1 MKAKKT
7 FFRVRTAC
15 HTFGVVV
22 CAGAVLLFAAI
33 APAQNLYVPDFQTD
47 NVYEFT
53 TNGVQSTFASGFNF
67 WVSGLAFDNTGNLF
81 VGVESGAIAGL
92 GQIIKITPGG
102 MQTTFASGLQGP
114 NVLAFNSAGN
124 LFETDWGSGHIYE
137 FTTNGAQ
144 STFASGLQ
152 NPNGMAFNS
161 AGDLFV
167 ADASGHIY
175 EFTTN
180 GVQSTFASGL
190 NNPYGLT
197 FNNAGDLFVAD
208 SGSGNIYE
216 FTSNGVQTTFASGVN
231 YPEYMAFNNA
241 GVLFVGWG
249 YNYSGGIYEFT
260 TNGVQ
265 STFAS
270 GLTDPEGLAFQGL
283 TLPPAPPSIISQPQ
297 SVTVNAGQNASFGVS
312 ATSGMAYQWFLNG
325 TNIAGANSSTLTIT
339 NTRQKDLGGYTMVI
353 TNTYGSITSGV
364 ANLFMYP
371 YLNAPFGGLVT
382 YWGQTNTLSVGAWGS
397 GILSYQWYFNDVA
410 LDGATNATLPLGTIQ
425 FTNAGLYS
433 VVVSSSLGSVTNA
446 AYQVVVNPANVSLG
460 LFAGVIIQG
469 TVGYNYIIQSTTN
482 LANTNAWVTMTN
494 VTLTSPVQIWNDNSS
509 DVHNPNNPQ
518 KFYQVLPGQ

>member
-1 MKAKKT
+1 MITIKKI
-7 FFRVRTAC
+7 
-15 HTFGVVV
+15 
-22 CAGAVLLFAAI
+22 LLVTVAFIMVAI
-33 APAQNLYVPDFQTD
+33 NAQSQNLYVPDFQTD

-53 TNGVQSTFASGFNF
+53 TNGAQSTFASGFNF
-67 WVSGLAFDNTGNLF
+67 WVTGLAFDNTSNLF
-81 VGVESGAIAGL
+81 VAVESGAIAGL

-102 MQTTFASGLQGP
+102 TQATFASGLQGP
-114 NVLAFNSAGN
+114 TVLAFNSAGN

-152 NPNGMAFNS
+152 NPSGMAFNS
-161 AGDLFV
+161 SGDLFV

-190 NNPYGLT
+190 NNPDGLA

-216 FTSNGVQTTFASGVN
+216 FTTNGVQSTFASGVN
-231 YPEYMAFNNA
+231 YPGYMAFNSA

-270 GLTDPEGLAFQGL
+270 GLGDPEGLAFQGL
-283 TLPPAPPSIISQPQ
+283 TLPPAPPSITSQPQ
-297 SVTVNAGQNASFGVS
+297 SVTINAGQNASFGVS
-312 ATSGMAYQWFLNG
+312 ATSAMAYQWLLNG
-325 TNIAGANSSTLTIT
+325 TNIAGATTSTLTIT
-339 NTRQKDLGGYTMVI
+339 NTRQEDLGAYTVVI
-353 TNTYGSITSGV
+353 TNTYGSITSSV

-371 YLNAPFGGLVT
+371 YLNAPFSGLVT

-397 GILSYQWYFNDVA
+397 GVLSYKWYFNGAA
-410 LDGATNATLPLGTIQ
+410 LDGATNATLLLDAIQ

-469 TVGYNYIIQSTTN
+469 TVGYNYTIQSTTN
-482 LANTNAWVTMTN
+482 LANTNAWVTLTN

-509 DVHNPNNPQ
+509 DVHNPNCPQ